1 MIIKI
6 SSKGDGRKTSGQ
18 SIAINQE
25 VDVTSNP
32 VDRPRHNCLIFIRLR
47 KIPIIDEK
55 VKIGQRG

>member
-6 SSKGDGRKTSGQ
+6 SSKGDGRKKSGQ

-32 VDRPRHNCLIFIRLR
+32 VDRPRHN
-47 KIPIIDEK
+47 
-55 VKIGQRG
+55 